1 MATRVI
7 TQKEDI
13 YTQVLVDPGDITSE
27 TTPYFDMANVH
38 TAEWLLA
45 IGATDQTINMKLVQ
59 ATSAAGADVKDVP
72 NAAITELAGTDD
84 NKQASIEIDPYQLDI
99 NNGFRYV
106 AAVTAVS
113 GGTGTT
119 GSLLLKALM
128 KSKPVAK
135 HTDVAEQVLLVG

>member
-13 YTQVLVDPGDITSE
+13 YTEVLIDPGAITS
-27 TTPYFDMANVH
+27 TTTAYFDMADVH

-59 ATSAAGADVKDVP
+59 ATDASGTGKKDVP
-72 NAAITELAGTDD
+72 DAAITALTGTDD

-106 AAVTAVS
+106 AAEPAVS

-119 GSLLLKALM
+119 GCLLLKAVA
-128 KSKPVAK
+128 KSKPVAT
-135 HTDVAEQVLLVG
+135 HTDVLEQVLLVG